1 MRRKS
6 QVEDLLNLELIL
18 NKKIKTIRDI
28 LDSLVQIFILLDPLL
43 NKMLLMEEAE
53 IFYKNGTFKKAIQL
67 FGDISLQC
75 KELGY
80 PSIPPEVLKNLK
92 N

>member
-43 NKMLLMEEAE
+43 KKMLLMEEAVQY
-53 IFYKNGTFKKAIQL
+53 YKNGTFEKAIQL
-67 FGDISLQC
+67 FDNISLRC
-75 KELGY
+75 KKLAI
-80 PSIPPEVLKNLK
+80 PAIPPDIIKNLK